1 MWAILNVFAIE
12 RSGAVFFMDPT
23 PNQRGIVEILTTVG
37 FHVIVVS
44 VLALGSAACFAS
56 PASREA
62 LGFVLSQG
70 VMLDT
75 LLVDL
80 ALHAGLCAVVWATLF
95 FLGRRL
101 WRLVDRRPAGGE
113 PLRLGGVR
121 GTVIT
126 ETLIV
131 LPVALLLIMG
141 IAQLALVNIAATL
154 TDLAVIQS
162 ARSVWVW
169 APEAQE
175 GRFFVDRST
184 VREKARVQ
192 AAAVLTPAA
201 SSNFG
206 RFGTGQYSGYAK
218 SFRKAMGAIYGAQ
231 LDDAGTDIGS
241 YSTSE
246 AELHLSAD
254 RQNKAKNFAFNLS
267 FDSHKFEERTARKF
281 FNAWVHTDI
290 EIVESDEFIGARM
303 TYHQPMLMPLVAGI
317 FGDFQ
322 HINGEAG
329 YYVSIERAYTL
340 RKQVKPNANL
350 PLP

>member
-1 MWAILNVFAIE
+1 M
-12 RSGAVFFMDPT
+12 SPT
-23 PNQRGIVEILTTVG
+23 PNQRGTLDLLLAGG
-37 FHVIVVS
+37 FHAIVV
-44 VLALGSAACFAS
+44 LMMAMGSAAYFAG

-62 LGFVLSQG
+62 LGFAFSQG
-70 VMLDT
+70 ILVDT
-75 LLVDL
+75 LLVDA
-80 ALHAGLCAVVWATLF
+80 ALHVGLCALVWATLF
-95 FLGRRL
+95 FMGQRL
-101 WRLVDRRPAGGE
+101 WRLARRGPEDAP
-113 PLRLGGVR
+113 PLRLGGAR
-121 GTVIT
+121 GTVLT

-192 AAAVLTPAA
+192 AAAVLAPAA
-201 SSNFG
+201 SSDFG
-206 RFGTGQYSGYAK
+206 SFAAGQHPGYTK
-218 SFRKAMGAIYGAQ
+218 SFRKAMGAIYGTQ

-241 YSTSE
+241 YSTAE
-246 AELHLSAD
+246 AELHLNPDRENSAE
-254 RQNKAKNFAFNLS
+254 NFVFELA
-267 FDSHKFEERTARKF
+267 FDSHQFQERTARKF

-290 EIVESDEFIGARM
+290 ELLESDDWIGARM

-322 HINGEAG
+322 HINGESG
-329 YYVSIERAYTL
+329 YYLSIERAYTL